1 MKKNVSLFLIVLA
14 TVSSVFALAYFMK
27 LESFTFAWAL
37 NFLLMMWIS
46 TFIEIHKN
54 PLQSSYYNEKAWE
67 RRGKIYEYL
76 GVNFFRKLLVL
87 IGWEKVIR
95 KSNPIEKNTQ
105 ALVNLHHQTKKS
117 ELGHLIIFLIVL
129 MVNAYV
135 AVRYGFLKSVWLF
148 LLNIVLHFYPVIL
161 QRYNRP
167 RITRAIKLSQRSS
180 VN

>member
-46 TFIEIHKN
+46 TFIEIHRS
-54 PLQSSYYNEKAWE
+54 PLESTYYDEKTWE

-95 KSNPIEKNTQ
+95 KSNPIEKMSLSLQNGS
-105 ALVNLHHQTKKS
+105 LS
-117 ELGHLIIFLIVL
+117 EG
-129 MVNAYV
+129 
-135 AVRYGFLKSVWLF
+135 LK
-148 LLNIVLHFYPVIL
+148 
-161 QRYNRP
+161 
-167 RITRAIKLSQRSS
+167 
-180 VN
+180 